1 MRKTFLN
8 ENNYSDK
15 QLHTRLESLGVP
27 LQRHNVCFVFKRWV
41 MTIQKSKKINV
52 KTLNENCGYYTDV
65 H

>member
-27 LQRHNVCFVFKRWV
+27 LQRHNVCFVFKR
-41 MTIQKSKKINV
+41 
-52 KTLNENCGYYTDV
+52 
-65 H
+65 